1 MTSVNSL
8 FPEPH
13 APNLGQRVHRKRLN
27 SNLNLLELHYE
38 PDVVRFV
45 RFELFFDTGTEL
57 AWFRPPNATLRR

>member
-8 FPEPH
+8 LPEPH
-13 APNLGQRVHRKRLN
+13 APHRDPRVYRKCLN
-27 SNLNLLELHYE
+27 SSLDLQELNYE

-57 AWFRPPNATLRR
+57 AWFRPPKATLRR